1 MCAEHLALVFVSQK
15 LVVRDWSV
23 QQVPTVP
30 TGWGCSLPHPAFLRG
45 ETRNGGA
52 SVVRSAEVSLW
63 SPCMGLDLL
72 L

>member
-1 MCAEHLALVFVSQK
+1 MCAEYLALVFVSQK

-23 QQVPTVP
+23 QQVL
-30 TGWGCSLPHPAFLRG
+30 TGWACSLPHPAFLRG

-52 SVVRSAEVSLW
+52 SVVQSAEVSLW